1 MYLILS
7 LLTLLAL
14 LTPPTPT
21 PIADP
26 GLAAAPLITITGP
39 TRLLLAGDMWT
50 VTATLTAPAA
60 ARYELGIVPDTRLA
74 EAGLASTSGPAD
86 CPESVYCQ
94 IDLAAGEVFTLTAT
108 LAAPPIALRE
118 PPYRAVAWGGAWD
131 GDVHVSGA
139 ASVEALVAYSIALPL
154 LQEP

>member
-21 PIADP
+21 PIAEP
-26 GLAAAPLITITGP
+26 TAAPLVTITGP
-39 TRLLLAGDMWT
+39 TRLLLAGDVWT

-86 CPESVYCQ
+86 CPESLYCV
-94 IDLAAGEVFTLTAT
+94 IDMQAGEVFTLTAI
-108 LAAPPIALRE
+108 LAAPPIALRD
-118 PPYRAVAWGGAWD
+118 PSYRAVVWGGAWE

-139 ASVEALVAYSIALPL
+139 ASVEAPVAYGVALPL